1 MCPRAEEGNVQCLS
15 QVCFSAD
22 DGEKSS
28 SEGLP
33 AGEGTGEEV
42 SQEETWDWRGGPVLL
57 TSEPP
62 LQPAVLSSEKFVSL
76 SKKCFLFRKKKSD
89 TMLHGQIEY

>member
-42 SQEETWDWRGGPVLL
+42 SQEE
-57 TSEPP
+57 PP